1 MIIAPGARYRRPS
14 LANLGQFEGVGVYY
28 NATFMEEAQL
38 GDGDEVIVVGGANS
52 AGQAAVFLA
61 QTGKRVHVLVRSNSL
76 SESMSRYLLRRSQCR
91 LSIAHSPSSSQP
103 LRTDYAV
110 SASCCPDRFGAPR

>member
-1 MIIAPGARYRRPS
+1 VIIATGTRYRKPS
-14 LANLGQFEGVGVYY
+14 LTNLGQFEGSGVYY

-61 QTGKRVHVLVRSNSL
+61 QTARRVH
-76 SESMSRYLLRRSQCR
+76 LRVEHE
-91 LSIAHSPSSSQP
+91 L
-103 LRTDYAV
+103 
-110 SASCCPDRFGAPR
+110 